1 MHELLNIRQISK
13 LPLPIRV
20 NAIAAAKQS
29 LNDLWTVADVVRAQT
44 ADFCSKPTVLSTL
57 PVFYANLDLQF
68 IPTPQMMESVMSNV
82 SSPSHIDAALVSLM
96 GVSQLAGLSAFQPF
110 LENKHSS
117 LCPDLWERVWPWIQ
131 FFDTYWDCIPGF
143 SKSERRAVRLTH
155 CSLVSTLQEHPRIAE
170 IADTTPGLHSIFSR
184 AWVTLLLDSKV
195 DEDTK
200 IATTSYLIPNVA
212 MNMHVLPH
220 IFDEVLDGADG
231 NLERLALAFIEQ
243 LSILTTNKS
252 NDVHL
257 ESTQMFS
264 LGNVS
269 GLLTVPAKAEQQW
282 TSFLLKHGIVT
293 RVVRALDCIF
303 TVKHWQRV
311 YKDIAGE
318 LMQYLLK
325 LLLAS
330 RGYRWIAESLQAGLL
345 RGIISWPL
353 REASFTNFVLMFL
366 GADISH
372 IVPGKT
378 AKGILPLALTSPSVI
393 IEMRN
398 ALKDAQVLAKDPR
411 FEVSDLFDSW
421 QQMVDLAKTRGAVLD
436 KWEAAGKP
444 SSLAC
449 DNMSC
454 GKIGGK
460 NEFKQCS
467 GCQCVHYCSG
477 DCQTVDW
484 NDGHRQDCDQL
495 RMACAQYPEPLTTR
509 ERSFLRFLMHHDYLQ
524 LLPIVSCQELQIL
537 RQRPNEDQV
546 TIFNY
551 TDRSGVI
558 THLDAAHEID
568 ADPRLAIEL
577 PIQLWRAARSGGRM
591 RVHLMD
597 FLHGGGEATYRLFPL
612 RVADAEFHAALK
624 SMAKT
629 RPLSSDVYEQ
639 AMHDEICIRSLV
651 AKAVRSTAIH

>member
-1 MHELLNIRQISK
+1 
-13 LPLPIRV
+13 V
-20 NAIAAAKQS
+20 NALAAAKQS

-68 IPTPQMMESVMSNV
+68 IPTPHIMESVMSNAT
-82 SSPSHIDAALVSLM
+82 SPSHIDAALVSLM

-117 LCPDLWERVWPWIQ
+117 LCPDLWER
-131 FFDTYWDCIPGF
+131 TYWDCIPGF

-155 CSLVSTLQEHPRIAE
+155 CSLVSMLQEHPQVAE
-170 IADTTPGLHSIFSR
+170 IADTAPGLHSIFSR

-231 NLERLALAFIEQ
+231 NLERLALAFLEQ

-252 NDVHL
+252 NDAHL
-257 ESTQMFS
+257 ESTQMFNIS
-264 LGNVS
+264 NVL

-282 TSFLLKHGIVT
+282 TSVLLKHGIVT
-293 RVVRALDCIF
+293 RVVRALDCVF
-303 TVKHWQRV
+303 AVKRWQPV
-311 YKDIAGE
+311 HKDISGK

-330 RGYRWIAESLQAGLL
+330 RGYRWITESLQAGLL
-345 RGIISWPL
+345 RGIISWPM
-353 REASFTNFVLMFL
+353 REVSFTNFVVMFL
-366 GADISH
+366 GGEISH
-372 IVPGKT
+372 IAPGST
-378 AKGILPLALTSPSVI
+378 ADGILPVALTSPSVI

-398 ALKDAQVLAKDPR
+398 ALKDVQVLAADPR
-411 FEVSDLFDSW
+411 FKASRLFDSW
-421 QQMVDLAKTRGAVLD
+421 QQMVDLAKTRAAVLD
-436 KWEAAGKP
+436 SWEAAGKP
-444 SSLAC
+444 SFLAC

-467 GCQCVHYCSG
+467 GCQSVHYCSG
-477 DCQTVDW
+477 DCQKADW
-484 NDGHRQDCDQL
+484 IDGHREDCDDL
-495 RMACAQYPEPLTTR
+495 RLAAAHYPESLTPR
-509 ERSFLRFLMHHDYLQ
+509 ERSFMRFLIHHDYLR
-524 LLPIVSCQELQIL
+524 LLPIISYQELHIL
-537 RQRPNEDQV
+537 RPRPNEEQV

-551 TDRSGVI
+551 TDRGGVVA
-558 THLDAAHEID
+558 HLSAAHEID
-568 ADPRLAIEL
+568 TDRRLAVEL
-577 PIQLWRAARSGGRM
+577 PIQLRRAARSGGRM

-597 FLHGGGEATYRLFPL
+597 FLHGGGDATYRLFSL
-612 RVADAEFHAALK
+612 RMADGEFHAALK
-624 SMAKT
+624 SMAKI
-629 RPLSSDVYEQ
+629 RPVSSDVYDQ
-639 AMHDEICIRSLV
+639 AKHDEICIRSLV